1 MQTITTKFLP
11 ATNTR
16 GCRIKVTSWLGSKT
30 YSYDYQASDVD
41 SAHKSAFDEYLLKL
55 NERMKELHPDCQEAI
70 EGRWFK
76 LVAYASL
83 PDSSG
88 YAFIIK

>member
-16 GCRIKVTSWLGSKT
+16 GCLIKVTSWLGSKT
-30 YSYDYQASDVD
+30 YSYDYA
-41 SAHKSAFDEYLLKL
+41 ANEPHLAAFEKYLEMINK
-55 NERMKELHPDCQEAI
+55 NMAEKYGAEFPPADD
-70 EGRWFK
+70 WFK
-76 LVAYASL
+76 LVASGVM
-83 PDSSG
+83 PDTSG

>member
-1 MQTITTKFLP
+1 MQTIITKFLP
-11 ATNTR
+11 ATDTR

-30 YSYDYQASDVD
+30 YSYDYNAPDVD
-41 SAHKSAFDEYLLKL
+41 GAHKSAFDEYLTNL
-55 NERMKELHPDCQEAI
+55 NDDMRKRHPDCQEAV

-76 LVAYASL
+76 LVASGAM
-83 PDSSG
+83 PDTSG

>member
-1 MQTITTKFLP
+1 MQTIITKFIP

-30 YSYDYQASDVD
+30 YSYDYQATDVD
-41 SAHKSAFDEYLLKL
+41 GAHKSAFNEYLSNL
-55 NERMKELHPDCQEAI
+55 NEQMKERHPACQEAI
-70 EGRWFK
+70 EGNWFK

-83 PDSSG
+83 PDTSG